1 MRVSKVFLLL
11 VSFFILSFY
20 ACEDKPASNT
30 DEFLQGKELI
40 YFSQESDVWKA
51 KIKDLGSCY
60 AVVDNKE
67 NPTWCDIVAC
77 SEDLKDFDIELYH
90 RYLFVHFEFSENSTA
105 KNIIAEFYKNKSA
118 QSAGVFDLMLVPK
131 QLQIQI
137 NELKSEKI
145 SGEMTGK
152 MQNKVNAEDI
162 REVRFVFKDIPLK
175 TTDELKNVVN

>member
-67 NPTWCDIVAC
+67 NPTWCDIVVC
-77 SEDLKDFDIELYH
+77 TEDLKDFHIDLYH
-90 RYLFVHFEFSENSTA
+90 KYLFVHFQLSENSTP
-105 KNIIAEFYKNKSA
+105 KNIIAEFYKNKDA
-118 QSAGVFDLMLVPK
+118 QQAGVFDLMLTPK
-131 QLQIQI
+131 NLQLLIQGLDK
-137 NELKSEKI
+137 EEI
-145 SGEMTGK
+145 SGKLFGQ
-152 MQNKVNAEDI
+152 MQNKVNSDD
-162 REVRFVFKDIPLK
+162 VRDVVFVFKNIPIK
-175 TTDELKNVVN
+175 TTDELKKCR

>member
-1 MRVSKVFLLL
+1 MKLSKCFLILISLIAVFF
-11 VSFFILSFY
+11 S
-20 ACEDKPASNT
+20 ACEERPTANSD
-30 DEFLQGKELI
+30 DFLEGKELI
-40 YFSQESDVWKA
+40 YFSQESEVWKA

-90 RYLFVHFEFSENSTA
+90 KYLFVHFEFSENSTA

-131 QLQIQI
+131 KLELYI
-137 NELKSEKI
+137 NNLTEDKI
-145 SGEMTGK
+145 SGRLFGQ
-152 MQNKVNAEDI
+152 MQSKVNSEDI
-162 REVRFVFKDIPLK
+162 RDVLYIFKDIPLI
-175 TTDELKNVVN
+175 TTDELK